1 MALADASFE
10 RRLRDDMRQFYA
22 DPLAFVT
29 YIYPWGVK
37 DTALEDEDG
46 PDTWQVRFLEDIR
59 RRIERNPS
67 GSHYFAVRSGHGV
80 GKSAITAWLM
90 HWLLST
96 RPHIS
101 GVTTAN
107 TFTQLNTKTWRELAV
122 WLKRGLNAHWFTH
135 TATKCY
141 LNDSKDDWYFSAEN
155 NSEENSEAFAGRH
168 AKYVAQIYDEASA
181 IPAKIW
187 EVSEGA
193 CTTDRTLWF
202 AFGNPTR
209 NSGKFSELFSGRDR
223 RWNTT
228 SVSCEDSKLVSRQWI
243 SDMRD
248 AYGEDSD
255 IYRVRVLGL
264 PPRVSSMEFI
274 PQQDVEAAQARE
286 MPYEAYSLSPLVMS
300 VDVARGGDEDSPRGD
315 FGGDNNVIIMRR
327 GGKLMS
333 IDVFPGRGDV
343 VKVAREIQKRIKEH
357 QPFIVFI
364 DEVGLGYGIVD
375 LLRNW
380 GHQIMGVNAHKE
392 PDETEV
398 YFDKRMEMWDR
409 MRRWL
414 MTADIPDDPKLAEEL
429 VAPMFG
435 HTTLKTRGEL
445 LMLEKKKHTRARL
458 GRSPDRADA
467 LAHSFYHETAGGQVS
482 MMSADVFSDNEMEP
496 EEAWL

>member
-1 MALADASFE
+1 MASSAGFE

-22 DPLAFVT
+22 DPLAFVQ
-29 YIYPWGVK
+29 YVFPWGVRG
-37 DTALEDEDG
+37 TALEDEPG
-46 PDTWQVRFLEDIR
+46 PDTWQVKFLENVR
-59 RRIERNPS
+59 QSIE
-67 GSHYFAVRSGHGV
+67 GSPYDPHYFATRSGHGI
-80 GKSAITAWLM
+80 GKSAITAWLILWAM
-90 HWLLST
+90 ST

-101 GVTTAN
+101 GVVTAN

-122 WLKRGLNAHWFTH
+122 WHKRALNAHWFTH
-135 TATKCY
+135 TATKFY
-141 LNDSKDDWYFSAEN
+141 HNDSKTDWYFSAEN

-168 AKYVAQIYDEASA
+168 ARYVVQIYDEASA
-181 IPAKIW
+181 IPAKIY

-193 CTTDRTLWF
+193 LTTRRSLWF
-202 AFGNPTR
+202 IFGNPTR
-209 NSGKFSELFSGRDR
+209 NSGKFNDCFTGRDR
-223 RWNTT
+223 RWDTT
-228 SVSCEDSKLVSRQWI
+228 SVSCEDSRLVNRKWI
-243 SDMRD
+243 DDMRD
-248 AYGEDSD
+248 AYGEESD

-274 PQQDVEAAQARE
+274 PQIHVDAAVARD

-315 FGGDNNVIIMRR
+315 FGGDNNVIVLRR
-327 GGKLMS
+327 GGKLLE

-343 VKVAREIQKRIKEH
+343 VKVAREVQKRIKEH
-357 QPFIVFI
+357 HPSAVFI

-380 GHQIMGVNAHKE
+380 GHRITGVNAHKE
-392 PDETEV
+392 ADDADV
-398 YFDKRMEMWDR
+398 FFDKRMEMWDR

-414 MTADIPDDPKLAEEL
+414 QTADIPDDPALKEEL
-429 VAPMFG
+429 VAPLFG

-445 LMLEKKKHTRARL
+445 VMLEKKKHTRAKL

-467 LAHSFYHETAGGQVS
+467 LAYSFYHEMAGAHQS
-482 MMSADVFSDNEMEP
+482 PLASDTFGEAEYEP